1 METIKYNGMELEEFK
16 SDKPVIFDSPRAALC
31 WMNNGWQGG
40 VCEYILAFIP
50 RSDSCLVV
58 TDHSTWLHCAL
69 LPEKPVPRKVTN
81 LELAEW
87 LARGNGQVQYK
98 VPGDSDLE
106 GYRVVTSST
115 WTYKGDDNWALD
127 YENFYGDVWVRR
139 WGDNEWHVPTTEYL
153 DLEDV

>member
-1 METIKYNGMELEEFK
+1 METIKYNGMELEEFS

-69 LPEKPVPRKVTN
+69 LPEKPAPSRATN
-81 LELAEW
+81 RELAKW
-87 LARGNGQVQYK
+87 LAQGNGEVNIYNTEVHTYFNYTPENANSECNEEKFK
-98 VPGDSDLE
+98 VRKWED
-106 GYRVVTSST
+106 T
-115 WTYKGDDNWALD
+115 
-127 YENFYGDVWVRR
+127 
-139 WGDNEWHVPTTEYL
+139 EWHEPTADYL
-153 DLEDV
+153 GLEDRV

>member
-16 SDKPVIFDSPRAALC
+16 SDKPVIFDSPKAALC

-58 TDHSTWLHCAL
+58 TDHSSWLHCAL
-69 LPEKPVPRKVTN
+69 LPAKPKPRRATN
-81 LELAEW
+81 RELAKW
-87 LARGNGQVQYK
+87 LAQGKGEAKSSPAGRIVASIAY
-98 VPGDSDLE
+98 E
-106 GYRVVTSST
+106 GGVEDKRVCNSISVRK
-115 WTYKGDDNWALD
+115 WDDT
-127 YENFYGDVWVRR
+127 
-139 WGDNEWHVPTTEYL
+139 EWHEPTAEYL

>member
-1 METIKYNGMELEEFK
+1 METIKYNGMELEEFS

-69 LPEKPVPRKVTN
+69 LPEKPAPRRATN
-81 LELAEW
+81 RELAKW
-87 LARGNGQVQYK
+87 LAQGNGEVNIHNTEVHTYFNYTPENANSECNEEKFK
-98 VPGDSDLE
+98 VRKWED
-106 GYRVVTSST
+106 T
-115 WTYKGDDNWALD
+115 
-127 YENFYGDVWVRR
+127 
-139 WGDNEWHVPTTEYL
+139 EWHEPTADYL
-153 DLEDV
+153 GLEDRV

>member
-1 METIKYNGMELEEFK
+1 MGTINYNGMELEEFK

-69 LPEKPVPRKVTN
+69 LPEKPEPRRVTSR
-81 LELAEW
+81 ELAKW
-87 LARGNGQVQYK
+87 LAQGNGQLKVDCYVYSFYPYGRYETELDAELPFYYK
-98 VPGDSDLE
+98 VRKWED
-106 GYRVVTSST
+106 T
-115 WTYKGDDNWALD
+115 
-127 YENFYGDVWVRR
+127 
-139 WGDNEWHVPTTEYL
+139 EWHEPTAEYL